1 MIYHRILVFS
11 SLVAGL
17 LLGASAPFANEEAHE
32 FQFVLLHRTA
42 KPRPMGE
49 REVQRTQVRHFEFLS
64 GLFAEGKLRIEGPLS
79 RAGGLHAALILDVE
93 NSDAARE
100 ILANDPW
107 LASGRYLPEFHTLRL
122 SRSVL
127 RKPEDPK
134 DQEWA
139 FLGLL
144 HRPNEMPNLS
154 DDQEKEIKAGHLEH
168 LGKLVESGELVLTG
182 SIEGEGPL
190 SGVLVFR
197 ESGRSQIR
205 KSMDGDPAIQAG
217 RLILELH
224 PWRIPRGILPPAP

>member
-1 MIYHRILVFS
+1 MVHRILVIV
-11 SLVAGL
+11 SLVVGL
-17 LLGASAPFANEEAHE
+17 VLGANAPFAGGELHE
-32 FQFVLLHRTA
+32 LQFVLLHRTA
-42 KPRPMGE
+42 EPRPMGE

-64 GLFAEGKLRIEGPLS
+64 GLFAAGKLRIEGPLS
-79 RAGGLHAALILDVE
+79 RAGGLHGALILDVASTE
-93 NSDAARE
+93 AARE

-107 LASGRYLPEFHTLRL
+107 VAPGRYRPEFHTLRL

-144 HRPNEMPNLS
+144 RRPKGLQNLS
-154 DDQEKEIKAGHLEH
+154 DDKKEEIQAGHVEH
-168 LGKLVESGELVLTG
+168 LGRLVESGELVLAG
-182 SIEGEGPL
+182 SIEDEGPL
-190 SGVLVFR
+190 RGILIFR
-197 ESGRSQIR
+197 ESGRTQIR
-205 KSMDGDPAIQAG
+205 ESMAGDPAIQAG